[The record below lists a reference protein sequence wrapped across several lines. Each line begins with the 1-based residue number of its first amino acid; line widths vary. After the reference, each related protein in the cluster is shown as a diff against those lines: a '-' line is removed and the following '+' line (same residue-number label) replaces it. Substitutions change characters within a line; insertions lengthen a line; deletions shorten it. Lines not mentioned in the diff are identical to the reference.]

1 MRAILT
7 MAALFAAAVGSFLF
21 YQYRLAEHEP
31 KDGPPAHQDSAPPT
45 VAQPLDA
52 PPALPTQMLWKV
64 DPRWQAA
71 ESEGKPLLEEIRELY
86 RWQEEEGGDPLR
98 FRTEKKRLAEALG
111 PLVQGLTALQ
121 AELADNP
128 GASAVIE
135 MRIREFS
142 GAMSGV
148 LR

>member
-31 KDGPPAHQDSAPPT
+31 KDGPPTHQDSAPPT

-98 FRTEKKRLAEALG
+98 FRTEGVGERPPSRAPSPCPAAL
-111 PLVQGLTALQ
+111 PPSNTSH
-121 AELADNP
+121 
-128 GASAVIE
+128 ASC
-135 MRIREFS
+135 
-142 GAMSGV
+142 G
-148 LR
+148 